1 MARESSTILRSNA
14 QGGALPPLTSV
25 SVLGPLRG
33 ARFDE
38 TRTPFPPR
46 LTTRM
51 DTTRY
56 YLSPEMHVCTADGQV
71 VILDLRGDKYLSLDE
86 GASEVLSAHI
96 GVLSSHEGLPQND
109 LAPEVG
115 EVLFRLAGNG
125 ILSTVT
131 PSRITAHDCRPL
143 LAPTSAIVPRPPFRE
158 HVSTHHAARYIA
170 SVISAKLALR
180 ARTLYGVVIHERR
193 RVIARSPADRVFDP
207 VLAAPLCSIY
217 SRLRI
222 IATGPGQCLFDAL
235 ALKLFLAKYGLFPQW
250 IFGVRVH
257 PFAAHC
263 WLQHG
268 DTVVNDSLD
277 FVRRFT
283 PIMAA

>member
-1 MARESSTILRSNA
+1 
-14 QGGALPPLTSV
+14 
-25 SVLGPLRG
+25 
-33 ARFDE
+33 
-38 TRTPFPPR
+38 
-46 LTTRM
+46 M

-56 YLSPEMHVCTADGQV
+56 YLCPEIHACIADDQV
-71 VILDLRGDKYLSLDE
+71 VILDLRRDKYLSLD
-86 GASEVLSAHI
+86 GCAAALLSSHI
-96 GVLSSHEGLPQND
+96 DTLSSHEGLAQSD
-109 LAPEVG
+109 LATEVG
-115 EVLFRLAGNG
+115 EVLSRLTGNG

-131 PSRITAHDCRPL
+131 PSAIRSHDCRPL
-143 LAPTSAIVPRPPFRE
+143 LVPSSAIVPRPPFRE
-158 HVSTHHAARYIA
+158 HVSARHAAQYIA

-180 ARTLYGVVIHERR
+180 ACTLYGIVLRERCK
-193 RVIARSPADRVFDP
+193 VIARSPADRTFDP

-217 SRLRI
+217 CRLRV
-222 IATGPGQCLFDAL
+222 IATGPRQCLFDAL
-235 ALKLFLAKYGLFPQW
+235 TLKLFLAKYGLFPQW